1 MARRHPARS
10 HFVVAAASI
19 AGVVLALS
27 ATATHAA
34 STVYRCTVNG
44 RVTFSDE
51 PCGAQSRA
59 TVVDDSRTEQQRKE
73 AEDTAKRE
81 AALARQLRRDR
92 LEDERVAR
100 TNARRGPAG
109 VKPSSQASVEYSNAN
124 GKITKKVKP
133 AAKKRT
139 DIDESM
145 PIYIDVPKSRE
156 QPAPI
161 KR

>member
-1 MARRHPARS
+1 MARRHPAPFAS
-10 HFVVAAASI
+10 VVAAASI

-27 ATATHAA
+27 SFSTYAA

-44 RVTFSDE
+44 RVIFSDE

-73 AEDTAKRE
+73 AEATAKRE
-81 AALARQLRRDR
+81 AALASQLRRER

-109 VKPSSQASVEYSNAN
+109 IRPSSQARVEYSNAN

-145 PIYIDVPKSRE
+145 PIYIDVPKSKE

-161 KR
+161 RR